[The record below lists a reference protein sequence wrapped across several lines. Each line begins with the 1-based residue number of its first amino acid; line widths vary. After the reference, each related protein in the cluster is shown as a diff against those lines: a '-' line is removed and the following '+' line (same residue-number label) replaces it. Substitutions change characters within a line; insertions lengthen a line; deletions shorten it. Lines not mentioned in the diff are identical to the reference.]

1 MRRFRK
7 LLFYLFILFTI
18 LVTGCS
24 NELSN
29 EEQNIEV
36 RERSD
41 YDPNKYRNLKEISN
55 NEQVRQV
62 RDILNDAKWEEKIV
76 NMTRLADY
84 RFTFHFKNPDIE
96 AKPVIY
102 ELWISPD
109 LDTVEVIRGQ
119 REYTQISEQNSEIL
133 YETLTGNKLSEL
145 EGRMGM
151 GQNYEEALEHV
162 YFFNRASD
170 LEPEI
175 SSEDA
180 KNEWIDRLKDLRE
193 QGIYLGSVF

>member
-1 MRRFRK
+1 MRRIRK
-7 LLFYLFILFTI
+7 LLFFLFILFTM

-24 NELSN
+24 NDIQE

-36 RERSD
+36 QERLD
-41 YDPNKYRNLKEISN
+41 YAPNKYRNLKEISN

-62 RDILNDAKWEEKIV
+62 REILNDAEWEEKV
-76 NMTRLADY
+76 VDMSRLAD
-84 RFTFHFKNPDIE
+84 FQFVFHFRNPDIE

-102 ELWISPD
+102 ELWISPA
-109 LDTVEVIRGQ
+109 LDTVQVVRGQ

-151 GQNYEEALEHV
+151 GLMLAN
-162 YFFNRASD
+162 
-170 LEPEI
+170 
-175 SSEDA
+175 
-180 KNEWIDRLKDLRE
+180 
-193 QGIYLGSVF
+193 